1 MSGSEPTTVEAF
13 EASSVK
19 NRRLLRQEELI
30 LAAATALCE
39 LLERKGVTKTELAKR
54 LGVTKG
60 FVTQILA
67 GDKNLTLR
75 TIADVAD
82 ALGHRVYVGI
92 QDGRP
97 SRMRLLIGRPFKLD
111 DLAKGGRE
119 KHVKG
124 TSSTRASR

>member
-1 MSGSEPTTVEAF
+1 MHGSKPTTVEAF

-39 LLERKGVTKTELAKR
+39 LLEREGVTKTELAKR

-82 ALGHRVYVGI
+82 ALGRRVHVNLH
-92 QDGRP
+92 DGVDVCL
-97 SRMRLLIGRPFKLD
+97 M
-111 DLAKGGRE
+111 
-119 KHVKG
+119 KG
-124 TSSTRASR
+124 TSRVAKGRRG